1 MDLAA
6 FLSEYKNHPVLF
18 IGTGISKRYYSE
30 SYTWNELLSK
40 IVLDYCDDEEHYLDL
55 KSKSMSGG
63 RICNYAH
70 LAQLIENEFNEIAQ
84 KERNGKFKAMNDIF
98 YDKMKSGE
106 KISRFKYYVASLFDS
121 KPIRPEMADELV
133 VLKKAFGNIA
143 SAITTNYDSFVED
156 NFGFEPLIGNDILL
170 SNPYGSVYKIHGSIS
185 SPESIIITQDDYDLF
200 EEKYELIKAQL
211 ISLFIHNPIIFIGY
225 GVNDANIKKLLKT
238 IFTYVEPNSEL
249 SAKIRKNFLL
259 VEYRAGIMNT
269 DVHEHDIDIEG
280 IETTLRINKVD
291 TDNFSAIYQG
301 IADLVLPVSAM
312 DIKKV
317 QKVVREIESGG
328 SIKVQIV
335 DDIDGLNNSDRV
347 LAIGAARQ
355 IVTNLLPTDFIRM
368 YFDILDNRRIE
379 YMRIINKP
387 KIQRNQYFP
396 VYGFASI
403 CEEIDSIASL
413 KRIQEDNVKAYL
425 RTKCSSRTSAHTN
438 PEDIINDVSI
448 AVSYKYEYI
457 MQAVKDGN
465 VTLDV
470 LESFLRSKSSLCWNE
485 SGYKRL
491 LCLYDIKKYS
501 TIIL

>member
-1 MDLAA
+1 M
-6 FLSEYKNHPVLF
+6 VLC
-18 IGTGISKRYYSE
+18 K
-30 SYTWNELLSK
+30 
-40 IVLDYCDDEEHYLDL
+40 
-55 KSKSMSGG
+55 
-63 RICNYAH
+63 
-70 LAQLIENEFNEIAQ
+70 
-84 KERNGKFKAMNDIF
+84 
-98 YDKMKSGE
+98 
-106 KISRFKYYVASLFDS
+106 
-121 KPIRPEMADELV
+121 
-133 VLKKAFGNIA
+133 
-143 SAITTNYDSFVED
+143 
-156 NFGFEPLIGNDILL
+156 
-170 SNPYGSVYKIHGSIS
+170 
-185 SPESIIITQDDYDLF
+185 
-200 EEKYELIKAQL
+200 
-211 ISLFIHNPIIFIGY
+211 
-225 GVNDANIKKLLKT
+225 
-238 IFTYVEPNSEL
+238 
-249 SAKIRKNFLL
+249 
-259 VEYRAGIMNT
+259 
-269 DVHEHDIDIEG
+269 
-280 IETTLRINKVD
+280 
-291 TDNFSAIYQG
+291 
-301 IADLVLPVSAM
+301 
-312 DIKKV
+312 
-317 QKVVREIESGG
+317 
-328 SIKVQIV
+328 
-335 DDIDGLNNSDRV
+335 
-347 LAIGAARQ
+347 RQ